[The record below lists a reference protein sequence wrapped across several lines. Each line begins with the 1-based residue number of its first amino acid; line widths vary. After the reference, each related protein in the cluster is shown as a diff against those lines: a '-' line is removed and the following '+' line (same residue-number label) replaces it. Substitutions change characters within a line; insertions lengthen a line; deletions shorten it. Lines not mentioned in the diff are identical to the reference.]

1 MICNSNLPLLS
12 PPQTLSAENLCGGR
26 FHHFILETFFPMLV
40 RYLDLMESSIDQSL
54 KKAFDK
60 EKWIPPGQAT
70 AGAPIAS
77 TTAVPATKATAAA
90 DPSMQAICTC
100 ASTDELYWK
109 LQALQTFF
117 KQLNWPDKV
126 YSSHLTTRLSKMAAE
141 KIIDAVKRTMTA
153 FLSFKRGK
161 SLTAGVAARFSSPTD
176 YLVPVS
182 GRSDLL
188 NQCRRSSVFPC
199 LSCFVS
205 SFHFLSSPLSIS
217 LPLPDEKFS
226 PLLKALGPLKA
237 PKQFKLKP
245 NSSPPTVSLQT
256 ATNLHPNERGA
267 RCSTTGGQNLCDRSA
282 GRSKCCILWNQTSFS
297 KFSETAHHSDI
308 YRSETWT
315 MSSSVSG
322 A

>member
-1 MICNSNLPLLS
+1 MNAVLDEQPPNNWDSFSLFQVLNDFLVYEGKHPIFQSNATNRRTKFRATSPINKKNPTVRDNSKCSLISLKIHLEAISRRTETFVLVNNAICNSNLFPA
-12 PPQTLSAENLCGGR
+12 AENLCGGR

-60 EKWIPPGQAT
+60 EKWIPPGQVSAGTAT
-70 AGAPIAS
+70 AAP
-77 TTAVPATKATAAA
+77 VTKTAAA

-182 GRSDLL
+182 GDPF
-188 NQCRRSSVFPC
+188 C
-199 LSCFVS
+199 
-205 SFHFLSSPLSIS
+205 
-217 LPLPDEKFS
+217 
-226 PLLKALGPLKA
+226 
-237 PKQFKLKP
+237 
-245 NSSPPTVSLQT
+245 
-256 ATNLHPNERGA
+256 
-267 RCSTTGGQNLCDRSA
+267 
-282 GRSKCCILWNQTSFS
+282 FS
-297 KFSETAHHSDI
+297 KSFCSKHFVERTSTKHFQIWNSEFRVLNLESKL
-308 YRSETWT
+308 RN
-315 MSSSVSG
+315 
-322 A
+322 